1 MFFFPVKSNR
11 DVNIARTILE
21 KSVLPFWET
30 ACQSL
35 LQVCQDLLEDLV
47 EATVDLLDPQVLEV
61 LSGTLE
67 SRVKLD
73 KEDSQDFQVSIFWT
87 DATGLK
93 FNVK

>member
-1 MFFFPVKSNR
+1 MKPHR

-21 KSVLPFWET
+21 KSVLLSWET

-61 LSGTLE
+61 PSGILE

-73 KEDSQDFQVSIFWT
+73 KEDFQDYQVSCFWT
-87 DATGLK
+87 DAIK
-93 FNVK
+93 I